1 MFNNKDYEK
10 LLGSLQFFE
19 LDTFSFEGFFPY
31 KYTKKSKQNKL
42 ESFFT
47 KISKGKIA
55 FTEEQVSNNLNLNS
69 LNGMKCSIDFD
80 SIIIKTVEDV
90 EDEFIMA
97 VKESKLFIEYYK
109 TFMKNAISNWLQRI
123 NIRDLFEITEDGTTL
138 KVVPIKS
145 VGIDERIKNLV
156 FISFELVDNIPFAI
170 KSKNI
175 EDSEY
180 DVVEFKLDSHFTKI
194 QFYENQLEN
203 ILSRLD
209 NKLK

>member
-31 KYTKKSKQNKL
+31 KYTKKSKYNKL

-90 EDEFIMA
+90 EDEFIMS